1 MSNNDGRTASKP
13 YRVRVGGVWYWVDPT
28 VPRSAME
35 PGDIIIVYPVTGD
48 PVLAILQQDI
58 NATEVAATG
67 AVGLSSLEGES
78 FAMPLDDIA
87 ALHLTAVDEVQ

>member
-1 MSNNDGRTASKP
+1 MASRDGRTAAQP

-28 VPRSAME
+28 VPRSALE
-35 PGDIIIVYPVTGD
+35 LGDIVIVYPVSGD
-48 PVLAILQQDI
+48 PVLAILQDDI
-58 NATEVAATG
+58 KTGEAAG
-67 AVGLSSLEGES
+67 AVRLSSLEDER